1 MVEFIGIIAAL
12 LIVFSMSFPTMSFK
26 WSICMRVLNI
36 VGSAV
41 FVVYGVLLPAVA
53 TAIANS
59 ALIIINGY
67 HLYKLIKTKRNK
79 GE

>member
-1 MVEFIGIIAAL
+1 MRII
-12 LIVFSMSFPTMSFK
+12 
-26 WSICMRVLNI
+26 NI

-41 FVVYGVLLPAVA
+41 FMVYGILLPAVA

-67 HLYKLIKTKRNK
+67 HLYKLIKNK
-79 GE
+79 KK